1 MNLKYIIY
9 CCIIFFIVQTV
20 IWFQLNSQFIKGWD
34 WFKNNP
40 FLLSLLGVPISIL
53 LIYGTKL
60 GYVGFNELLWPQRL
74 ILFALGIISF
84 SFCTWYFLGENLST
98 KTIISISI
106 AVILVA
112 ILASSSLSPMR
123 IIAPPIISLLTTSVN
138 ST

>member
-112 ILASSSLSPMR
+112 IQVFWK
-123 IIAPPIISLLTTSVN
+123 TK
-138 ST
+138 